1 MHVEEVP
8 LDPAK
13 NMIKYVFCIILTV
26 LYCCHYLT
34 EIQISLV
41 MYFFGF
47 QTDSKCNTA
56 LSGSTGQQF
65 HVIMSAV
72 CPVYMPLI
80 TQKNIQVKQIIT

>member
-8 LDPAK
+8 LNPAK

-26 LYCCHYLT
+26 LYSCHYLT
-34 EIQISLV
+34 EIQIFLV
-41 MYFFGF
+41 MYFFCF
-47 QTDSKCNTA
+47 QTDSNCVNTA
-56 LSGSTGQQF
+56 LSGSTGQRS

-72 CPVYMPLI
+72 CPVYI